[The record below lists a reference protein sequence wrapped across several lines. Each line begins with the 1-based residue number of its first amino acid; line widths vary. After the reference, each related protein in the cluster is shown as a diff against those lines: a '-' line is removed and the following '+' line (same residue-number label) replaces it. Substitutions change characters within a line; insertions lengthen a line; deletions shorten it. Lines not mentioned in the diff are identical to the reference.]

1 MLKHA
6 LGQGQ
11 ARGSLAARGFLLSCL
26 GLAAAGGVAMAQCPD
41 GTPPPC
47 RRAARPAAAASAN
60 SVAVL
65 YFENLSRDTSDA
77 YLADGLTEE
86 ITARLGQVGR
96 LVVTSRTAVR
106 RLRNAATMSTPEI
119 GRALGVSYLLN
130 GSVRRSAS
138 RLRVTVELVR
148 ASSGVQAWSSQFDR
162 SQADLLAIQEE
173 IAVAVAAGIVGQ
185 LLPNERATLGRR
197 PTRNPAAYDSYLRG
211 SRAIWDVDPRSTAL
225 AIAAFETAL
234 RLDPGFTAARGRI
247 AYAYGWALNWNQ
259 PLPDIPVESLP
270 ARAQAAAERALAED
284 STSADAWSGMGFVR
298 FLRDPPDYP
307 GALAAMRR
315 AVALDSTNVFV
326 RQSNAV
332 LLRRMGAFDAA
343 AAEYHRAIELQ
354 PGLSQVVGD
363 LGFIA
368 YSRRRYREAAGW
380 YDSALALNQGAW
392 QHLTYR
398 ARIRLELRDTAGA
411 RQDAEDAVRLVA
423 VASRSLALSVLA
435 QVEARTGDSA
445 SARARLEPLLAPV
458 AEGPVSV
465 REGYELALALVATG
479 QKDRALD
486 LLERVRPHGA
496 WLWSYLVFPGFDP
509 IRAEPRFVRV
519 YEESRPPGAPR
530 MP

>member
-1 MLKHA
+1 MRQSPRTL
-6 LGQGQ
+6 LGI
-11 ARGSLAARGFLLSCL
+11 LL
-26 GLAAAGGVAMAQCPD
+26 AAGGLAGALRAQCPD

-47 RRAARPAAAASAN
+47 RRAARPVAAPSAN

-65 YFENLSRDTSDA
+65 YFDNLSRDTSDA

-106 RLRNAATMSTPEI
+106 RLANAATMSTPEI

-130 GSVRRSAS
+130 GSVRRSPS

-148 ASSGVQAWSSQFDR
+148 ASSGVQVWSSQFDQ

-185 LLPNERATLGRR
+185 LLPDERATLARR
-197 PTRNPAAYDSYLRG
+197 PTRNAAAYDAYLRG
-211 SRAIWDVDPRSTAL
+211 SRMVWDVDPRSTAL
-225 AIAAFETAL
+225 AIEAFETAL

-247 AYAYGWALNWNQ
+247 AYAFGWALNWNQ
-259 PLPDIPVESLP
+259 PLPGVPVESLP
-270 ARAQAAAERALAED
+270 ARGEAAALRALAED
-284 STSADAWSGMGFVR
+284 STSADAWSGLGFVR

-315 AVALDSTNVFV
+315 AVALDSSNVFV
-326 RQSNAV
+326 RQNNAV

-343 AAEYHRAIELQ
+343 GAEYHRALELQ
-354 PGLSQVVGD
+354 PGLSQMVGD

-368 YSRRRYREAAGW
+368 YSRRRYREAEGW
-380 YDSALALNQGAW
+380 YDSALTLNQGAW

-398 ARIRLELRDTAGA
+398 ARIRLELHDTAGA
-411 RQDAEDAVRLVA
+411 RQDADDAVRLVA
-423 VASRSLALSVLA
+423 VASRSLALAVLA
-435 QVEARTGDSA
+435 QVEARTGDAA
-445 SARARLEPLLAPV
+445 SGRARLEPVLASV
-458 AEGPVSV
+458 AEGPISV
-465 REGYELALALVATG
+465 REGYELDLALVATG

-486 LLERVRPHGA
+486 LLERVRPRGA

-509 IRAEPRFVRV
+509 IRAEPRFVRIF
-519 YEESRPPGAPR
+519 EEARPPGAPR
-530 MP
+530 LP